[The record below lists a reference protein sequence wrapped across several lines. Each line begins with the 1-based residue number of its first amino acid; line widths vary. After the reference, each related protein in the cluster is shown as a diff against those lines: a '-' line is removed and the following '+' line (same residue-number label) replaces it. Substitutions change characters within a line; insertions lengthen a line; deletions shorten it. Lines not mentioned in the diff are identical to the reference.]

1 MRIAWATA
9 LLAAT
14 LLAAIGALAQAPAE
28 RPWQV
33 VILDG
38 GDAGSPAAAAVER
51 AMRAALGATAAHG
64 VEFHQESLDAARFP
78 GTDVEAE
85 QLALFARRYGDRR
98 IDAVIAVAPAALDF
112 AEKHRDR
119 LWPSARIVYHSVPEE
134 FMPKRALRPVTTGV
148 PLRYELAGTVA
159 LALQL
164 RPEAKRVVVI
174 AGAAEADRQMT
185 DRARTS
191 LAPFGGRVEVEYWTD
206 RKLDELRAQVA
217 KLPSDAI
224 VLYLGVHRDAAG
236 RTLAPNEA
244 LRELAAASP
253 APFFGVVETQIGAG
267 IVAGRVD
274 SLELRGQRAAALV
287 AAALSA
293 PVDARA
299 AQLPIAGT
307 AKCVADDRAL
317 VRHGL
322 DEDRLPQGCEVRYR
336 TPSLWRDV
344 RGYVAAAVAVL
355 AGLCVLAFLRYRRR
369 RTEAARRGTPM
380 GG

>member
-14 LLAAIGALAQAPAE
+14 LLAAIGHLAQAPAE

-38 GDAGSPAAAAVER
+38 GDASSPATAAVER
-51 AMRAALGATAAHG
+51 ATRAALAANAARG
-64 VEFHQESLDAARFP
+64 VDFHPESLDAARFP

-85 QLALFARRYGDRR
+85 QLALFARSYGDRR
-98 IDAVIAVAPAALDF
+98 IDVLFGVAPAALDF

-174 AGAAEADRQMT
+174 AGAAQADRQMT
-185 DRARTS
+185 DRARVS
-191 LAPFGGRVEVEYWTD
+191 LAPFGGRVQVEYWAD
-206 RKLDELRAQVA
+206 RTLDELLVQVA
-217 KLPSDAI
+217 TLPADAI

-244 LRELAAASP
+244 LRKLAAASTV
-253 APFFGVVETQIGAG
+253 PFFGVVETEIGAG

-287 AAALSA
+287 TAALTSA
-293 PVDARA
+293 DARA
-299 AQLPIAGT
+299 TQLPIAGT
-307 AKCVADDRAL
+307 AKCVADGNAL

-322 DEDRLPQGCEVRYR
+322 DEDRLPQGCEVRDR
-336 TPSLWRDV
+336 TPSRWREL
-344 RGYVAAAVAVL
+344 RGYVVAAVAVL
-355 AGLCVLAFLRYRRR
+355 AGLCALAFLRYRRR
-369 RTEAARRGTPM
+369 RGAGADRGSRFEA
-380 GG
+380 